1 MKTIN
6 RLFQSN
12 REIDEN
18 GYLTVH
24 NCFLLHNGVMEYS
37 GTELINGCGIDEIDG
52 VRIDPNK
59 IYKLNITSEELV
71 KAKDTFK
78 LVPIVN
84 EHVFLGKD
92 GKNPKDYQEGSVGEN
107 LDIIKEIDEDGV
119 EKEFLV
125 GTLKFTNPETI
136 ELINEGKKEELST
149 SYSNDLQKSE
159 NSAYDFE
166 VINIVANHVALV
178 DRGRAGSKVR
188 VANKVIK
195 NVNGRTMKKEKLENL
210 SPVDDIFNEVSLKE
224 AAKVLEEETKHH
236 EEHPVSE
243 ESEKKE
249 TENESID
256 KRKVIDEIGG
266 ILKGKVDEEL
276 WRTVIGKAEKLSY
289 DGSERYKS
297 DNEEEDEDKDA
308 KHNNKSCNE
317 KINLE
322 NFKNE
327 MIKNI
332 KTQLE
337 NENKNILKAYNE
349 VKVRTG
355 DFNFIG
361 MNESDI
367 YKKAFENTNID
378 LTGEETIG
386 ELKAMYRVYNSLVS
400 KNTDY
405 TDSSEKPQY
414 INVPDCYK

>member
-1 MKTIN
+1 
-6 RLFQSN
+6 
-12 REIDEN
+12 
-18 GYLTVH
+18 
-24 NCFLLHNGVMEYS
+24 
-37 GTELINGCGIDEIDG
+37 
-52 VRIDPNK
+52 
-59 IYKLNITSEELV
+59 
-71 KAKDTFK
+71 
-78 LVPIVN
+78 
-84 EHVFLGKD
+84 
-92 GKNPKDYQEGSVGEN
+92 
-107 LDIIKEIDEDGV
+107 
-119 EKEFLV
+119 
-125 GTLKFTNPETI
+125 
-136 ELINEGKKEELST
+136 
-149 SYSNDLQKSE
+149 
-159 NSAYDFE
+159 
-166 VINIVANHVALV
+166 
-178 DRGRAGSKVR
+178 
-188 VANKVIK
+188 
-195 NVNGRTMKKEKLENL
+195 MKKEKLENL